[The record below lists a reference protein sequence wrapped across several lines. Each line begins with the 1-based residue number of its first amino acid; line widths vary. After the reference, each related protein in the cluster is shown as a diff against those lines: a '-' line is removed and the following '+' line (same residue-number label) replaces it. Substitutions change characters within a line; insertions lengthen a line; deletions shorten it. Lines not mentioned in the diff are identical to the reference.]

1 MKMIQSSTFG
11 CQEKIRKDK
20 MLLYLY
26 HIEEIYNVPA
36 AQGSEKDI

>member
-36 AQGSEKDI
+36 AQGSKKDI